1 MSTKINGSLSV
12 PGELNF
18 KYDGDNPLDLNGY
31 ITTQEELVSTYN
43 DDEPLEII
51 GHLSIPEYVGELYD
65 GPYEVT
71 PTEATQTLQAE
82 GLMMTQDVK
91 VKPIP
96 NNYGL
101 ITWNGSVLT
110 VS

>member
-1 MSTKINGSLSV
+1 MAIRLKVIEESV
-12 PGELNF
+12 YRFRTDQGIPIL
-18 KYDGDNPLDLNGY
+18 P
-31 ITTQEELVSTYN
+31 
-43 DDEPLEII
+43 DE
-51 GHLSIPEYVGELYD
+51 YQ

-71 PTEATQTLQAE
+71 PTEATQTLPTE
-82 GLMMTQDVK
+82 GLMMAQNVK

-101 ITWNGSVLT
+101 ITWNGSVIT

>member
-1 MSTKINGSLSV
+1 MAIRLKVLEESV
-12 PGELNF
+12 YRF
-18 KYDGDNPLDLNGY
+18 KTDQG
-31 ITTQEELVSTYN
+31 
-43 DDEPLEII
+43 
-51 GHLSIPEYVGELYD
+51 IPIYPEDYQGA
-65 GPYEVT
+65 YEVT
-71 PTEATQTLQAE
+71 PTEATQTLPTR

-101 ITWNGSVLT
+101 ITWNGSVIT

>member
-1 MSTKINGSLSV
+1 MAIKLKVIEEPTYR
-12 PGELNF
+12 F
-18 KYDGDNPLDLNGY
+18 KAEQG
-31 ITTQEELVSTYN
+31 
-43 DDEPLEII
+43 
-51 GHLSIPEYVGELYD
+51 IPIYPSDYQGA
-65 GPYEVT
+65 YEVT
-71 PTEATQTLQAE
+71 PTEATQTLPTE
-82 GLMMTQDVK
+82 GLMMIHDVK